1 MLKPERAVLLRE
13 ALAELYHKA
22 DRLPVQKIGFQVRR
36 VDDIQPP
43 VQVIT
48 VIFVVFFFRDA
59 IALQILPDARL
70 GGLHLL
76 LAIKDNAFCCHI
88 IKYQIDHHFLLLSAI
103 RARISCASRV
113 AATRSV

>member
-1 MLKPERAVLLRE
+1 MGLLDSQ
-13 ALAELYHKA
+13 LHHKA